1 MMQPIRLVTTTFVAI
16 AIFAVPGRSQQSPPP
31 SPQVSR
37 EEIVEACVQD
47 RVEVLPPL
55 FSDVPP
61 DHWAFLSVQKISYCG
76 PFRSATPPN
85 LIERLIR
92 EDGLLPNPMR
102 GTNSPEPAL

>member
-1 MMQPIRLVTTTFVAI
+1 MQPIRIVTTALLAI
-16 AIFAVPGRSQQSPPP
+16 ATLASPGRSQTAPPP
-31 SPQVSR
+31 SVSR
-37 EEIVEACVQD
+37 EEIVQACVED

-85 LIERLIR
+85 LMERLIQ
-92 EDGLLPNPMR
+92 EEGLLPNPL
-102 GTNSPEPAL
+102 TLPESPEPTL

>member
-1 MMQPIRLVTTTFVAI
+1 MQPIRIVTTAFLAI
-16 AIFAVPGRSQQSPPP
+16 ATFLAVPGRSQPAPPP
-31 SPQVSR
+31 SVSR
-37 EEIVEACVQD
+37 EEIVQACVQD
-47 RVEVLPPL
+47 RVELLPPL

-92 EDGLLPNPMR
+92 EDGLLPNPM
-102 GTNSPEPAL
+102 TLPESPEPTL